1 MKSALEIALE
11 KTANLQESGSLTDEQ
26 RAEIADTEKIYQ
38 AKIAEQ
44 EIMLQSKLKSATI
57 QLRGADFSEVVG
69 ELRRQLGEEKDRL
82 EREKAGKITAI
93 RERNK

>member
-1 MKSALEIALE
+1 MKSALELALE
-11 KTANLQESGSLTDEQ
+11 KTANLQEGGPLTDEQ

-44 EIMLQSKLKSATI
+44 EIMLQSKLKSAAI
-57 QLRGADFSEVVG
+57 QLHGADFSEVVG

>member
-1 MKSALEIALE
+1 MKSALELALE
-11 KTANLQESGSLTDEQ
+11 KTAKLQEGGPLTDEQ
-26 RAEIADTEKIYQ
+26 RAEIADTEKFYQ

-44 EIMLQSKLKSATI
+44 EIMLQSKLKSAAI
-57 QLRGADFSEVVG
+57 QLHGADFSEVVG